1 MLFCVC
7 PFLVASNPAT
17 VLSDYAHRAWP
28 LREISLK
35 TNVAT
40 ITQTAD
46 GYLWFGTSFGI
57 VRFDGVQMV
66 SWSPPAGQQL
76 PNPAAWA
83 VLAARDGSLWIGTAG
98 GLANWKNGSLTE
110 YPALSGQRV
119 VALLEDQE
127 GIVWAGTIG
136 SHTGRLCAIRGAI
149 TTCYGDDGSL
159 GDWVISLYEDKGGRL
174 WAGTTSGVWRWKPGP
189 PVRYLREPITA
200 PHVFAEAESGGG
212 VTLAAGK
219 LWQISGEH
227 VTDYPLPG
235 VSSPMSS
242 SRLLRDRKGALWIG
256 TQGHGIVHVFRDK
269 VSLFTHSNGL
279 SGDTVSTL
287 FEDREGNIWVATT
300 DGIDRFRESPVGSVS
315 VKDGLS
321 SATATSVL
329 AGGDGSLWIGTVDGL
344 NRWRDGHMTVY
355 RNPTDSQA
363 GSIFEDKSGRVWVSG
378 SRSLGVLEDGR
389 LKPAPFSLQGRASAI
404 AGDAQGGLWL
414 TSPDY
419 GLVHLAGGKVIE
431 HMSFPQ
437 PGEAGSGLI
446 PEPDGGVWVG
456 LFNGGV
462 IYFRNGQI
470 RRKFSGSDGLGSGKV
485 ANIYRDRDGAIWAS
499 TENGL
504 SRIADGRVV
513 TLSTKNGLPCN
524 TVHWVIEDNL
534 SSYWLYTQ
542 CGLIGITRRE
552 MDAWTA
558 DNARKIQTSIFDNSD
573 GVRLL
578 AMIRPERPQVTK
590 SSDGKIW
597 FAHWGT
603 GTVNT
608 FDPARVNRNTIPP
621 PVHIE
626 QIVAD
631 DKIYFAKR
639 GVHVHPRVRNLTID
653 YTALSFVEPGKVH
666 FRYKLDGQDP
676 DWREVINHR
685 EVQYSN
691 LAPANYRFRV
701 IASNNDGV
709 WNQEGDTLDFTIDPA
724 AYQTAWF
731 RALAVCA
738 VLGIL
743 VVMYRY
749 RLYQLNREYNVRVEE
764 RTRIA
769 RDLHDTLLQTFQGL
783 MLRFQVVDDLLPP
796 GKAKEELEA
805 TLECGDQAVTEA
817 RDAVRD
823 LRSYTATGNDLS
835 QALREAANDLTRE
848 TTARFRFLVEGEA
861 RDLEP
866 MVRDEIYR
874 IAREALRNAAAHSGA
889 NLIEVELIYNE
900 PLMLRVRDHGKGIP
914 REFLEDGRG
923 GHYGLA
929 GMRERAEAIGAEL
942 LIRGGKGVGTEIELS
957 VPAHVAYAKQQRRP
971 GWWPVRGTRG

>member
-1 MLFCVC
+1 METLGQCRRILCAMSMFLCVC
-7 PFLVASNPAT
+7 PFLVASNPVT

-46 GYLWFGTSFGI
+46 GYLWFGTSFGM

-98 GLANWKNGSLTE
+98 GLANWKNGRLTE

-127 GIVWAGTIG
+127 GTVWAGTIG

-149 TTCYGDDGSL
+149 ATCYGDDGSL

-174 WAGTTSGVWRWKPGP
+174 WVGTTSGVWRWKPGP

-200 PHVFAEAESGGG
+200 PHVFAEAESGDG

-219 LWQISGEH
+219 LCQISGEH

-269 VSLFTHSNGL
+269 VSLFTHSDGL

-329 AGGDGSLWIGTVDGL
+329 AGRDGSLWIGTVDGL

-355 RNPTDSQA
+355 RNPADSQV
-363 GSIFEDKSGRVWVSG
+363 GSIFEDKSGLVWVSG
-378 SRSLGVLEDGR
+378 ARSLSVLEDGR
-389 LKPAPFSLQGRASAI
+389 LKSAPFSLQGRASAI

-419 GLVHLAGGKVIE
+419 GLVHVAGGKVIE
-431 HMSFPQ
+431 RMSFPQ
-437 PGEAGSGLI
+437 PGEAASGLI

-462 IYFRNGQI
+462 IHFRNGQI
-470 RRKFSGSDGLGSGKV
+470 RRKFSTNDGLGSGKV
-485 ANIYRDRDGAIWAS
+485 ANIYRGRDGAIWAS

-513 TLSTKNGLPCN
+513 TMSTKNGLPCN
-524 TVHWVIEDNL
+524 TVHWVIEDDL

-542 CGLIGITRRE
+542 CGLVGITRRE
-552 MDAWTA
+552 MDAWAA
-558 DNARKIQTSIFDNSD
+558 DNARKIQTLIFDNSD

-578 AMIRPERPQVTK
+578 AMTRPERPHVTK

-608 FDPARVNRNTIPP
+608 FDPARVNRNAIPP

-639 GVHVHPRVRNLTID
+639 GVHVHPLVRNLTID
-653 YTALSFVEPGKVH
+653 YTALSFVEPGKVPSATSW
-666 FRYKLDGQDP
+666 KG
-676 DWREVINHR
+676 
-685 EVQYSN
+685 
-691 LAPANYRFRV
+691 
-701 IASNNDGV
+701 
-709 WNQEGDTLDFTIDPA
+709 
-724 AYQTAWF
+724 
-731 RALAVCA
+731 
-738 VLGIL
+738 
-743 VVMYRY
+743 
-749 RLYQLNREYNVRVEE
+749 
-764 RTRIA
+764 RIPTGG
-769 RDLHDTLLQTFQGL
+769 RSSTT
-783 MLRFQVVDDLLPP
+783 
-796 GKAKEELEA
+796 GK
-805 TLECGDQAVTEA
+805 C
-817 RDAVRD
+817 
-823 LRSYTATGNDLS
+823 S
-835 QALREAANDLTRE
+835 
-848 TTARFRFLVEGEA
+848 
-861 RDLEP
+861 
-866 MVRDEIYR
+866 IR
-874 IAREALRNAAAHSGA
+874 ISPQPIIVFA
-889 NLIEVELIYNE
+889 
-900 PLMLRVRDHGKGIP
+900 
-914 REFLEDGRG
+914 
-923 GHYGLA
+923 
-929 GMRERAEAIGAEL
+929 
-942 LIRGGKGVGTEIELS
+942 
-957 VPAHVAYAKQQRRP
+957 
-971 GWWPVRGTRG
+971 